1 MKSVRSLIDG
11 FVWNHIE
18 YFSEMVYEGGKDT
31 EFMNVRVLDDPEKF
45 VCGALS
51 CAEAA
56 LCVHYFVTKDKR
68 AEVSLKRLV
77 RFLSYTSESDIKTW
91 GKLSTLKA
99 LVTLKRAGLLNK
111 IGEEQL
117 SVLKEKTDYSDF
129 FDKETLTLKGAPTNY
144 LQVAMS
150 CAGLRNIL
158 GWEDGKYCRLIA
170 GKLMAVMSRSS
181 SEGWMDEQ
189 PPYGRF
195 DRYSLIIS
203 SEMSG
208 SLQNLGLDFPQSLSE
223 NLKKA
228 SDFALFSAN
237 NRGDGINF
245 GRSLSCHGDCATAEI
260 LSSALARRLIE
271 NKDITLAVA
280 YAIRIIEK
288 TLNFWYDSNRK
299 SFNIWWD
306 GRSTNNY
313 RQVHRV
319 LEVNLDMAMHL
330 ISTLNNFT
338 AAGLDNCCPEIA
350 LPSPGN
356 WICREVNFEKH
367 PGCKYSLYTLRYGD
381 ITAMLPLTG
390 LGNNFKNSGY
400 MPYPAI
406 CGFLEAAP
414 EAKMPFLTPE
424 FVLKN
429 GKRARPV
436 QFFTDSFAT
445 TTSNGVK
452 ITAVGK
458 LCSFEGKIPEAL
470 EETFKSEY
478 RFENGTITALFTADA
493 EIESVSMV
501 IGIHRADDEVSPVN
515 FDITTG
521 ISTDG
526 VYDFMTPHGPVV
538 SAWLC
543 SGKSSC
549 VGYLAKIK

>member
-203 SEMSG
+203 SEMSD
-208 SLQNLGLDFPQSLSE
+208 SLQNLSLDFPQSLSE

-245 GRSLSCHGDCATAEI
+245 GRSLS
-260 LSSALARRLIE
+260 
-271 NKDITLAVA
+271 
-280 YAIRIIEK
+280 
-288 TLNFWYDSNRK
+288 
-299 SFNIWWD
+299 
-306 GRSTNNY
+306 
-313 RQVHRV
+313 
-319 LEVNLDMAMHL
+319 
-330 ISTLNNFT
+330 
-338 AAGLDNCCPEIA
+338 
-350 LPSPGN
+350 
-356 WICREVNFEKH
+356 
-367 PGCKYSLYTLRYGD
+367 
-381 ITAMLPLTG
+381 
-390 LGNNFKNSGY
+390 
-400 MPYPAI
+400 
-406 CGFLEAAP
+406 
-414 EAKMPFLTPE
+414 
-424 FVLKN
+424 
-429 GKRARPV
+429 
-436 QFFTDSFAT
+436 
-445 TTSNGVK
+445 
-452 ITAVGK
+452 
-458 LCSFEGKIPEAL
+458 
-470 EETFKSEY
+470 
-478 RFENGTITALFTADA
+478 
-493 EIESVSMV
+493 
-501 IGIHRADDEVSPVN
+501 
-515 FDITTG
+515 
-521 ISTDG
+521 
-526 VYDFMTPHGPVV
+526 
-538 SAWLC
+538 
-543 SGKSSC
+543 
-549 VGYLAKIK
+549 